1 MITNIG
7 QRKWNT
13 QICLRYHNNLQSIHS
28 MGGEKSLKSVAL
40 SSVLYGWCLY
50 RSVQCPGAA
59 SLTGPGVTSYSW
71 YCNKGIKAL
80 GKIQTAQLF
89 VLEQKRAQDLLLIP
103 NWKSEAYHL
112 FFGVNPMKITLRNQ
126 AEIVSSAT
134 SSS

>member
-1 MITNIG
+1 M
-7 QRKWNT
+7 
-13 QICLRYHNNLQSIHS
+13 
-28 MGGEKSLKSVAL
+28 
-40 SSVLYGWCLY
+40 
-50 RSVQCPGAA
+50 
-59 SLTGPGVTSYSW
+59 TGPGVTSYSW